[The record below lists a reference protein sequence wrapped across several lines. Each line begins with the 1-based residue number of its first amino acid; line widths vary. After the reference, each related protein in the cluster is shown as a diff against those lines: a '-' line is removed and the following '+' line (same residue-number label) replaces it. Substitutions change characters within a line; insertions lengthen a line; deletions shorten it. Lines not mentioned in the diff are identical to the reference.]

1 MAGRNARP
9 IGAPDTRAAL
19 TQMAGL
25 IASIVLISGLH
36 HLTDPSRH
44 IWHEL
49 YQRLYYVP
57 VIIGAY
63 WYGPWGGLL
72 TAVLTSLACLAS
84 WSHSYPY
91 AASQYAELVVFHV
104 VGLTVGFLAA
114 SQRRVTARFREAA
127 ASLEVAYRELRD
139 SQESLRRADRLSALG
154 EIAAGL
160 AHEIRNPLA
169 SVKGALEIMSSRA
182 QAGTPEAEFSAL
194 ASKELARLDG
204 LVTEFLNYARPHA
217 PERRDTSLEEI
228 VEHVAVL
235 LRPEAEQADVS
246 IEIER
251 EQSLPKVFVDRE
263 QIQQVIF
270 NVALNAIQASPR
282 GGRVRISQRAEETS
296 VLIDVIDE
304 GRGIP
309 QELLGRI
316 FDPFFTTKENGTG
329 LGLAISHR
337 IITAHGGAIEVHG
350 NSNRGTCFHMRL
362 PLQVPSVAAVP
373 GMEKTGR

>member
-9 IGAPDTRAAL
+9 IGALGARATL

-25 IASIVLISGLH
+25 IASIVVISSLH
-36 HLTDPSRH
+36 TLTAPTRH

-84 WSHSYPY
+84 WSDTLPY
-91 AASQYAELVVFHV
+91 AASQYAELVVFNV
-104 VGLTVGFLAA
+104 IGLTVGFLAA

-127 ASLEVAYRELRD
+127 ASLEAAYRELRD

-169 SVKGALEIMSSRA
+169 SVNGALEIITSRV
-182 QAGTPEAEFSAL
+182 QAGTPEAEFSGL

-204 LVTEFLNYARPHA
+204 LVTEFLDYAHPHT
-217 PERRDTSLEEI
+217 PDRRDARLEDTI
-228 VEHVAVL
+228 EHVAAL
-235 LRPEAEQADVS
+235 LRPESEQAGVS
-246 IEIER
+246 IDVER
-251 EQSLPKVFVDRE
+251 TDLLPEVFIDRE

-270 NVALNAIQASPR
+270 NLTLNAIQASPR
-282 GGRVRISQRAEETS
+282 GGSVRIRQHGEHDS
-296 VLIDVIDE
+296 VVVDVIDE
-304 GRGIP
+304 GPGIP
-309 QELLGRI
+309 QELVGRI
-316 FDPFFTTKENGTG
+316 FDPFFTTKEKGTG

-337 IITAHGGAIEVHG
+337 IVTAHGGTIEIRP
-350 NSNRGTCFHMRL
+350 NPERGTCFRMRL
-362 PLQVPSVAAVP
+362 PRQARSVGAVS
-373 GMEKTGR
+373 GMEKTGK